1 MVEFEYQP
9 WKKIIIHEI
18 VEFPPDY
25 FLDNAAMTAP
35 EGGRSPPLR
44 WAKGILFVNAPLPPT
59 EDVINEQIK
68 GTIHWSSLHCGR
80 MRKYQKEVKRGRS
93 VTVPINDLSEH
104 GVFGAMAEWI
114 KENYKQKV
122 KK

>member
-25 FLDNAAMTAP
+25 FLDNQAMSAP
-35 EGGRSPPLR
+35 EGGRSPPLH
-44 WAKGILFVNAPLPPT
+44 WANGIIFVRIPLPPT
-59 EDVINEQIK
+59 EDVIAEQIK
-68 GTIHWSSLHCGR
+68 GTIHWSSLHFGR
-80 MRKYQKEVKRGRS
+80 MRKYQKEIKRSRS
-93 VTVPINDLSEH
+93 VTVPILDMSEH
-104 GVFGAMAEWI
+104 EIFGAMAEWI
-114 KENYKQKV
+114 KETQTQNT